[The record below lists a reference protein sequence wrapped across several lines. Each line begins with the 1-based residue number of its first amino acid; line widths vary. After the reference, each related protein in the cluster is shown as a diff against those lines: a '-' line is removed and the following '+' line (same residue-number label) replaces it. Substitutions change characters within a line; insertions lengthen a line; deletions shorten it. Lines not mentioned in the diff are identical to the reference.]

1 MDTQNGKQTGGG
13 AAKKLLMPLVA
24 TAVSAAAT
32 YAGKR
37 APRLLEE
44 KVMPKLRDATSGTE
58 DLASGLAERAKS
70 VVGRGDDGEDDN
82 GGGDD
87 NGETSRTSGSRRTF
101 SNDELEQRRSARAE
115 QRSSR
120 RKAARGSKS

>member
-1 MDTQNGKQTGGG
+1 METENGKHAGGG
-13 AAKKLLMPLVA
+13 TAKKLLMPVLA

-70 VVGRGDDGEDDN
+70 VVGRGGDDDGDSDS
-82 GGGDD
+82 G
-87 NGETSRTSGSRRTF
+87 GSRGSSSRSSF
-101 SNDELEQRRSARAE
+101 SNDELEKRRRERAE
-115 QRSSR
+115 QRASR
-120 RKAARGSKS
+120 RNAARASKS